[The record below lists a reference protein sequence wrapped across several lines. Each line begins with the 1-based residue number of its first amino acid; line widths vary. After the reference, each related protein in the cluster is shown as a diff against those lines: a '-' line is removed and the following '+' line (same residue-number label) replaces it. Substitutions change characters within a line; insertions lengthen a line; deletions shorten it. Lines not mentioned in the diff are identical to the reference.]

1 MRRQQILILATTMV
15 TAALLLSIGLG
26 HLNASDQTNASGSDA
41 TVVEAECTP
50 PGSVQEARGRARLLQ
65 ETIHATL
72 QIVHREYFR
81 EDEHLTIPS
90 RTMKRVFREL
100 KRRCNVDLH
109 WVVINAQ
116 AMDVDH
122 KPRNDFEKKAA
133 AAIAS
138 GKSEYEQVSDGVYRH
153 VGAITLASECL
164 KCHLP
169 NRTSTEDRAAGLVI
183 TMPIKEK

>member
-1 MRRQQILILATTMV
+1 MLALMV
-15 TAALLLSIGLG
+15 LTLLLPIGLG
-26 HLNASDQTNASGSDA
+26 HLNASEQKDSSSSDA
-41 TVVEAECTP
+41 TADAAKCAAPDNVE
-50 PGSVQEARGRARLLQ
+50 EARARARLLQ

-100 KRRCNVDLH
+100 QRRCNVDLH
-109 WVVINAQ
+109 WVVVNAQ

-138 GKSEYEQVSDGVYRH
+138 GKNEYEQVTDGVYRH

-183 TMPIKEK
+183 AMPIKQK